1 MKINKELLKGSTS
14 ILLLNLLSQEDM
26 YGYQITQK
34 LKSLSDNTFELKEGT
49 LYPAL
54 HALEKSNA
62 VESYW
67 FDTDE
72 GRRRRYYRITD
83 SGRKLLSHK
92 QKEWRL
98 FVNTIND
105 IIGEKAYE

>member
-1 MKINKELLKGSTS
+1 MKVNKELLKGSTA
-14 ILLLNLLSQEDM
+14 ILLLKLLSREDM
-26 YGYQITQK
+26 YGYQITHE
-34 LKSLSDNTFELKEGT
+34 LRRLSDNTFELKEGT

-54 HALEKSNA
+54 HALEKENA

-83 SGRKLLSHK
+83 YGRELLEHK
-92 QKEWRL
+92 QKEWS
-98 FVNTIND
+98 FFTQAMNN
-105 IIGEKAYE
+105 IIGEKCHE

>member
-1 MKINKELLKGSTS
+1 MKVNKELLKGSTS
-14 ILLLNLLSQEDM
+14 ILLLKLLSREDM
-26 YGYQITQK
+26 YGYRITQE
-34 LKSLSDNTFELKEGT
+34 LKALSDNTFELKEGT

-54 HALEKSNA
+54 HALEKDGM

-83 SGRKLLSHK
+83 YGREQLEYK
-92 QKEWRL
+92 QKEWGL
-98 FVNTIND
+98 FTQAINNILGD
-105 IIGEKAYE
+105 KCYE

>member
-1 MKINKELLKGSTS
+1 MKINKELLKGSTA
-14 ILLLNLLSQEDM
+14 ILLLKLLSQEDM
-26 YGYQITQK
+26 YGYQITQE
-34 LKSLSDNTFELKEGT
+34 LKRLSDNTFELKEGT

-54 HALEKSNA
+54 HALEKNGS

-83 SGRKLLSHK
+83 EGREQLAHK
-92 QKEWRL
+92 QKEWGW
-98 FVNTIND
+98 FIKAMNS
-105 IIGEKAYE
+105 IIGEECYE